1 MRLRPPGFILL
12 ASLLLSLAGC
22 GQTGRLF
29 LRMPPTTFP
38 PLDPPPRVK
47 VLDILPPPGST
58 APAAVTAHAPVAV
71 TRAPASPTRP

>member
-1 MRLRPPGFILL
+1 MRLRALALIPL

-38 PLDPPPRVK
+38 PLDPPPRIQ
-47 VLDILPPPGST
+47 VLDIVAPPGST
-58 APAAVTAHAPVAV
+58 APAAVTAK
-71 TRAPASPTRP
+71 APAAATHTAVHP

>member
-1 MRLRPPGFILL
+1 MRLRPLALIPL

-29 LRMPPTTFP
+29 LRMPPTSFP
-38 PLDPPPRVK
+38 PLDPPPRIK

-58 APAAVTAHAPVAV
+58 APAAVTAHAPAAA
-71 TRAPASPTRP
+71 TRAPVHP